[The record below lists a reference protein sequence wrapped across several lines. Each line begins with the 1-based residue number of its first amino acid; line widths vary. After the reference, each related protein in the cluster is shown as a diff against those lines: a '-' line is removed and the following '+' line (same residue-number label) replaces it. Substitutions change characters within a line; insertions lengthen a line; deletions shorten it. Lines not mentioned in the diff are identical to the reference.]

1 MTMRYQPR
9 QIQRILVTG
18 GLGFIGKHLC
28 KRLLDLGYIVIS
40 LDDESAST
48 DDAPDFIL
56 DKCKTPERFRQVCGS
71 ILDISLVQGV
81 MSQSVDLVFHLA
93 AKLGVENVVKNRLE
107 TLETNVLGTMNV
119 LEAASQ
125 FKIPT
130 FVASSSEV
138 YGKSEVIPFK
148 EDANLILGPSSVSRW
163 GYAASKIMDE
173 HEALARYEEDDLPVV
188 VGRFFN
194 IVGPGQ
200 PPESGMV
207 IPKMISAAQEG
218 SPIRVL
224 GNGQQQRCF
233 CHVADAVEALCKL
246 MLSQDSKVYGKI
258 FNIGNPKNEI
268 TMFELGKLIQE
279 VYSSTSRLE
288 LVPYNEVFKDGSFE
302 DMARRVPDIK
312 KIEEAVGWKPKKHLH
327 MILADIAKHE
337 AKLKRQRRESK
348 KRGSE
353 LDV

>member
-1 MTMRYQPR
+1 MTMRYQQR
-9 QIQRILVTG
+9 HIQRILVTG

-28 KRLLDLGYIVIS
+28 KRLLEFGYDVVC
-40 LDDESAST
+40 LDDASSST
-48 DDAPDFIL
+48 DDAEDFIL
-56 DKCKTPERFRQVCGS
+56 QGSLKNAKFKLVVGS
-71 ILDISLVQGV
+71 ILDRSLLSNLVCQN
-81 MSQSVDLVFHLA
+81 VDLVFHLA

-119 LEAASQ
+119 LEATSQ

-148 EDANLILGPSSVSRW
+148 EDANLTLGPSSVSRW
-163 GYAASKIMDE
+163 GYAASKIIDE
-173 HEALARYEEDDLPVV
+173 HEALARYEEDDFPVV

-233 CHVADAVEALCKL
+233 CHVADAVEALCRL

-268 TMFELGKLIQE
+268 TMLDLGKLIQE
-279 VYSSTSRLE
+279 VYNSTSRLE

-302 DMARRVPDIK
+302 DMTRRVPDIK
-312 KIEEAVGWKPKKHLH
+312 KIEEAVSWKPKNHLH
-327 MILADIAKHE
+327 MILADITKHE
-337 AKLKRQRRESK
+337 AKMIGKRRR
-348 KRGSE
+348 
-353 LDV
+353 LDA